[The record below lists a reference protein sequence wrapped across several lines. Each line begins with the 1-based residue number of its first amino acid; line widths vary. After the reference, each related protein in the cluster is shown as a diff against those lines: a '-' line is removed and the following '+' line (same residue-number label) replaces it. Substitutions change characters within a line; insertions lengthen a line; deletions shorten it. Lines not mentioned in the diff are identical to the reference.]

1 MTGRVLTQP
10 ELCELPPSVLLLLP
24 LSPSATPA
32 LSPLVSRI
40 VVPFL
45 AACSS
50 SSFLEEES
58 FGTTYPIRLS
68 CDAYASDSHSDV
80 FFLLFFFVD
89 RKART
94 KASLARARYDRAGG
108 EGESVHFQSI
118 RTHARAVFSRRLG
131 QRKRRARA
139 VSRLRGVYGECGR
152 QRERSR
158 EGATA
163 FESFVDESCRYNG
176 RDPSR

>member
-32 LSPLVSRI
+32 LSPLVSRV

-80 FFLLFFFVD
+80 FFSSFFFRRPKGENKGVS
-89 RKART
+89 RART
-94 KASLARARYDRAGG
+94 
-108 EGESVHFQSI
+108 
-118 RTHARAVFSRRLG
+118 
-131 QRKRRARA
+131 
-139 VSRLRGVYGECGR
+139 LR
-152 QRERSR
+152 
-158 EGATA
+158 
-163 FESFVDESCRYNG
+163 
-176 RDPSR
+176 